1 MSSKVSV
8 YLAKDWNMNW
18 VIILFSPRKKVIFF
32 ADTVLFGTP
41 YTIADP
47 MQIIQEG
54 EWTL

>member
-1 MSSKVSV
+1 MSSKVSI
-8 YLAKDWNMNW
+8 YLANDWNMNW
-18 VIILFSPRKKVIFF
+18 VIILFSPRKKVVFF

-54 EWTL
+54 E